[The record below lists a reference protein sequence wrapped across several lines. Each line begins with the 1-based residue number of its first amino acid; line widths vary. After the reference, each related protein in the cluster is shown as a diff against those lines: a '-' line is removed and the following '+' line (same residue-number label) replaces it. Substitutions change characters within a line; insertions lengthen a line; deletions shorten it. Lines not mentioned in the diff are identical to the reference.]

1 MHKVMQILSMYHP
14 AGEKWLAEHADV
26 VRVDDHQPEAI
37 LSALGKHPDVEGII
51 LRAPARITRSILDAA
66 PSVRVIS
73 GAGVGVDNIDV
84 AYATEKGIAVLHA
97 PKVNAES
104 TAEHAV
110 ALLFAL
116 SKQIVLF
123 DQEMRKMNFAIR
135 NQVFPHELKGK
146 VLGLVG
152 WGEIA
157 RHVARICGLGLGM
170 QVVAYV
176 RSLSEEKTAAAAKLG
191 VTLTTDL
198 AEVFRVADAV
208 SVHIPLTENTR
219 GLIDRKLLRL
229 LKPNAYFINTA
240 RGAVVNE
247 QDLYQVLQEKRIAGA
262 ALDVFSQEPP
272 TPDIPFHKLDN
283 VVLTPHVGGITEEAS
298 RISSALVAR
307 NVLDYLD
314 GKTPKY
320 IVNPQVL
327 PQADQGEK

>member
-1 MHKVMQILSMYHP
+1 MHKIMQILSMYHP
-14 AGEKWLAEHADV
+14 EAEKWLAENAEV
-26 VRVDDHQPEAI
+26 IRVDDYQTESI
-37 LSALGKHPDVEGII
+37 ISALRHHPNVEGII
-51 LRAPARITRSILDAA
+51 LRAPARITRDIIDAA

-84 AYATEKGIAVLHA
+84 DYATEKGIAVLHA

-116 SKQIVLF
+116 SKKIVFF
-123 DQEMRKMNFAIR
+123 DQEMRKMNFQIR
-135 NQVFPHELKGK
+135 SHVCTHELRGK

-157 RHVARICGLGLGM
+157 RHVAKVCSLGLGM
-170 QVVAYV
+170 KVVSCV
-176 RSLSEEKTAAAAKLG
+176 RSYSEDKLEAAVQMG

-198 AEVFRVADAV
+198 VEVFRSADV
-208 SVHIPLTENTR
+208 ISIHIPLTDSTR
-219 GLIDRKLLRL
+219 GLIDKQLLNL
-229 LKPNAYFINTA
+229 MKPGAYFINTA

-247 QDLYQVLQEKRIAGA
+247 EDLYQILKEKRIAGA
-262 ALDVFSQEPP
+262 ALDVFSHEPP
-272 TPDIPFHKLDN
+272 TPDIPFHELEN

-298 RISSALVAR
+298 RLSAGMVAR
-307 NVLDYLD
+307 NILDFLD
-314 GKTPKY
+314 GKTPKP

-327 PQADQGEK
+327 S

>member
-1 MHKVMQILSMYHP
+1 MHKIMQILSMYHP
-14 AGEKWLAEHADV
+14 DAEKWLAENAEV
-26 VRVDDHQPEAI
+26 IRVDNNQTESI
-37 LSALGKHPDVEGII
+37 ISALRHHPNVEGII
-51 LRAPARITRSILDAA
+51 LRAPARITRDIIDAA

-84 AYATEKGIAVLHA
+84 DYATEKGIAVLHA

-116 SKQIVLF
+116 SKKIVFF
-123 DQEMRKMNFAIR
+123 DQEMRKMNFQIR
-135 NQVFPHELKGK
+135 SHVFTHELRGK

-157 RHVARICGLGLGM
+157 RHVAKVCSLGLGM
-170 QVVAYV
+170 KVVSYV
-176 RSLSEEKTAAAAKLG
+176 RSYSEDKIEAAAKIG

-198 AEVFRVADAV
+198 AEVFRSADV
-208 SVHIPLTENTR
+208 ISIHIPLTDSTR
-219 GLIDRKLLRL
+219 GLIDKQLLNL
-229 LKPNAYFINTA
+229 MKPGAYFINTA

-247 QDLYQVLQEKRIAGA
+247 EDLYQILKEKRIAGA
-262 ALDVFSQEPP
+262 ALDVFTHEPP
-272 TPDIPFHKLDN
+272 TPDIPFHELEN

-298 RISSALVAR
+298 RLSAGMVAR
-307 NVLDYLD
+307 NILDFLD
-314 GKTPKY
+314 GKTPKP

-327 PQADQGEK
+327 S